1 MSAAGWARRS
11 APEWVRAA
19 LAPVRRWRARRPTQT
34 ARGAPGGQSL
44 PGPGRGRSWV
54 PLRSTA
60 TSWTGVRGPSGGL
73 ARGQLTAQT
82 RQLLL
87 ESFELP
93 TVCGGGLLHRAEGGG
108 VRGDR
113 RPDHR

>member
-19 LAPVRRWRARRPTQT
+19 LAPVRRWRAQRPTQT
-34 ARGAPGGQSL
+34 ARGAPGRQLL
-44 PGPGRGRSWV
+44 PGPGRRWSWV
-54 PLRSTA
+54 PLRSTT
-60 TSWTGVRGPSGGL
+60 TSWTGVRAEWWL